1 MEEMRGMRKQLNES
15 RNNVKSLEEEI
26 QRLKD
31 DHDTSYVFVS
41 FFLSKTQAS
50 WSVWSVLVSTWQRS
64 LIQPL
69 CSPSKIPNRDYTL
82 KQVFHTAAYIKMG
95 VDTIQFL
102 SFDQFY

>member
-1 MEEMRGMRKQLNES
+1 MRKQLNES

-31 DHDTSYVFVS
+31 DHDTSYVFAS
-41 FFLSKTQAS
+41 DFLFSCKLS
-50 WSVWSVLVSTWQRS
+50 HRDLFERGLVSTWQRS

-69 CSPSKIPNRDYTL
+69 CSPSKIPNRDYIF
-82 KQVFHTAAYIKMG
+82 KEVFHTAAYIKMG